1 MVKIVALGILK
12 WRQDTTEPVILS
24 TAMDLSSYSFF
35 QRSSVKEFIIFF
47 MRTLVKRTSRG
58 TRQSIEHEQYV
69 VHIHLRQDGLAGVAV
84 CDADYPQRVAYS
96 AVNQLLLDF
105 HEQFGDKWPIAQA
118 DDNYSFADIN
128 KAIVEF
134 QDPAKADKLTKIHED
149 LEKTISI
156 VHKTIDSVLD
166 RVGFSLFLNIMM
178 KIIIIK
184 KREPNWKI

>member
-118 DDNYSFADIN
+118 DDNYSFGEIN

-166 RVGFSLFLNIMM
+166 RVSFFLFLINLFINFF
-178 KIIIIK
+178 KK
-184 KREPNWKI
+184 KREQNWKI